1 MLQNVCFLYGYIT
14 NLEVPFSNPSP
25 YRLLDLFVIAPRCTQ
40 DALRRFYN
48 WQSTRLSCLFLT
60 VPPTIPRS
68 PFHPPFLCLAL
79 SPLLF
84 ISCHLPLVPPAL
96 LHYSPPLRFRW
107 IAPPYCDFYMRRLM
121 CLVSF
126 ASTQDNQK
134 DLEMATETLSEYL
147 ERDITSECLSDI
159 KQKVQDKYRYLLLL
173 CVLPSCS
180 S

>member
-1 MLQNVCFLYGYIT
+1 
-14 NLEVPFSNPSP
+14 
-25 YRLLDLFVIAPRCTQ
+25 
-40 DALRRFYN
+40 
-48 WQSTRLSCLFLT
+48 
-60 VPPTIPRS
+60 
-68 PFHPPFLCLAL
+68 
-79 SPLLF
+79 
-84 ISCHLPLVPPAL
+84 
-96 LHYSPPLRFRW
+96 
-107 IAPPYCDFYMRRLM
+107 M

-173 CVLPSCS
+173 CVLPPCS